1 MPGELTRDAGLSA
14 EEEISLDMNS
24 VIDRLQ
30 QEISIRFLRLKNL
43 NNKFGFLLDVKTLL
57 AETNVD
63 TLRQNCLDFA
73 NFFDTDVNGHE
84 LCT

>member
-1 MPGELTRDAGLSA
+1 MAGELTRDAGLSA
-14 EEEISLDMNS
+14 EEEIARDMSS

-57 AETNVD
+57 AETKVD
-63 TLRQNCLDFA
+63 ILR
-73 NFFDTDVNGHE
+73 
-84 LCT
+84 